1 MAGWLRRT
9 FTDPRI
15 GRHLLRDEGEVIVD
29 EVHKHWV
36 VYIKPFLEGL
46 VALGLTAVVVLLL
59 AHSLVDYPLRTTA
72 VSALFAFAWQRDRIN
87 GGDVVILRTSG
98 SDGYNAYLHD
108 DIGGEPDLSRNRS

>member
-1 MAGWLRRT
+1 VAGWLRRT

-46 VALGLTAVVVLLL
+46 VALGLAMGVAAAAGLWG
-59 AHSLVDYPLRTTA
+59 AAR
-72 VSALFAFAWQRDRIN
+72 
-87 GGDVVILRTSG
+87 
-98 SDGYNAYLHD
+98 
-108 DIGGEPDLSRNRS
+108 SR